1 MSLQT
6 RLTALAQAVGADI
19 KAVNARIPSSIA
31 MDSWHTVGGSGEP
44 AFQNAWTNFGG
55 IWSTAG
61 FRKLPNGKVRLRGL
75 VKSGTAPTVFT
86 LPVGYRP
93 PNAVGFPSAQSAG
106 LNVAGYVEINSDGSV
121 LIGPTG
127 ASSQAGA
134 TLDQVEFD
142 TESVLQVA
150 SNAAQPMDA
159 VHIVGNPGE
168 PAFQNAWVNYDA
180 TRTAR
185 FRKSPDGAVRLGGTV
200 KSGASGTVVFTLPA
214 AYRPP
219 IERDFIVMAAASTGN
234 GTAYVQVLPTGTV
247 TISAISGSLVG
258 TYTMLDGVVFDTETV
273 SGYVSASLPALP
285 ITLDS
290 WHTVGASGEPAYASP
305 WRSITN
311 VDPVFADPAFRKYPD
326 GYVKLRGGVQ
336 CTAAVSGSS
345 NLIFTLP
352 AGYRPT
358 KRLVF
363 AVQASTGAARI
374 DVLADGTVVCDT
386 ALAINSWI
394 DFDNI
399 EFDTES
405 VSQVASVATQPMEA
419 LHYVGGAGEPAFTNS
434 WVNTDANRPARFRK
448 YPDGRVRL
456 SGVIQGGASGS
467 IAFTLPVGYRP
478 NAPTTSSVFAVVAGA
493 TGQTA
498 QVAVYFDGRV
508 IPTSGSGNVATVTVL
523 DGIEFDTEAVSSYPT
538 GLVTISSPDLVS
550 VLPASPVN
558 GQEVYYLADAA
569 NGIVWHLRYRAD
581 SPLAYKWEVL
591 GGSPLSAMGGG
602 GTATTTAF
610 SVPATPVSVTVP
622 LSGIYQIEHGAE
634 ILNATAGSG
643 GAMSY
648 AVGAAAP
655 LETDR
660 AIMYV
665 PTANAPM
672 TTVVRRQ
679 KTLAAGTVLASRIRS
694 ALSGTSTFGSMFIV
708 ATPIAVS
715 ST

>member
-1 MSLQT
+1 VSLQT

-121 LIGPTG
+121 LVGPTG

-150 SNAAQPMDA
+150 SNAAQPMDS

-168 PAFQNAWVNYDA
+168 PAFQNAWVNYDT

-185 FRKSPDGAVRLGGTV
+185 FRKTPDGAVRLGGTV

-214 AYRPP
+214 GYRPP
-219 IERDFIVMAAASTGN
+219 IERDFIVMAATSGGN

-258 TYTMLDGVVFDTETV
+258 TYTMLDGVVFDTETIT
-273 SGYVSASLPALP
+273 SYVSASLPALP

-290 WHTVGASGEPAYASP
+290 WHIVGASGEPAYASP
-305 WRSITN
+305 WRGYGSN
-311 VDPVFADPAFRKYPD
+311 VNAIYNDVAFHKSPD
-326 GYVKLRGGVQ
+326 GRVTLKGLANNSAAT
-336 CTAAVSGSS
+336 TAPST
-345 NLIFTLP
+345 IFTLP
-352 AGYRPT
+352 VGYRPP
-358 KRLVF
+358 RQEVFLVM
-363 AVQASTGAARI
+363 AATGAQRL
-374 DVLADGTVVCDT
+374 DVMTDGTVSFSP
-386 ALAINSWI
+386 ALATGNFVSL
-394 DFDNI
+394 DEV

-405 VSQVASVATQPMEA
+405 VAQIASVGTQPMEG

-478 NAPTTSSVFAVVAGA
+478 NSPTTSSVFAVVAGT

-538 GLVTISSPDLVS
+538 GLVAISSPDLVA

-591 GGSPLSAMGGG
+591 GGSSLSALGGG
-602 GTATTTAF
+602 GSTASTAF
-610 SVPATPVSVTVP
+610 SVPATLVSVTVP
-622 LSGIYQIEHGAE
+622 LSGIYQIEHGSE

-660 AIMYV
+660 AIIYS
-665 PTANAPM
+665 PTANAPL

-679 KTLAAGTVLASRIRS
+679 KTLAAGTVLAARIRS
-694 ALSGTSTFGSMFIV
+694 ALSGTSTFTGMFLNV
-708 ATPIAVS
+708 MPTAVS

>member
-1 MSLQT
+1 
-6 RLTALAQAVGADI
+6 LTALAQAVGADI

-55 IWSTAG
+55 IWSTAA

-75 VKSGTAPTVFT
+75 VKNGTAPTAFT

-93 PNAVGFPSAQSAG
+93 PNAVGFPSAQSGG
-106 LNVAGYVEINSDGSV
+106 LNVVGYVEINSDGSV

-127 ASSQAGA
+127 ASSQAAA

-142 TESVLQVA
+142 TETVLQVA

-168 PAFQNAWVNYDA
+168 PVFQNAWVNYDA

-200 KSGASGTVVFTLPA
+200 KSGASGTVAFTLPA
-214 AYRPP
+214 GYRPP

-305 WRSITN
+305 WRGYGSGVN
-311 VDPVFADPAFRKYPD
+311 ALYNDVAFHKSPD
-326 GYVKLRGGVQ
+326 GRVTLKGLATNTVA
-336 CTAAVSGSS
+336 TGSPS
-345 NLIFTLP
+345 TIFTLP
-352 AGYRPT
+352 VGYRPT
-358 KRLVF
+358 KQEVFLVMANSGAQRL
-363 AVQASTGAARI
+363 
-374 DVLADGTVVCDT
+374 DVMADGTVSFFPTLTVNGYVSLDEV
-386 ALAINSWI
+386 
-394 DFDNI
+394 

-467 IAFTLPVGYRP
+467 IAFTLPAGYRP

-660 AIMYV
+660 AIMYA